1 MTTGEVIRKLR
12 IKNGYTQTELAEK
25 LGITLSTIQ
34 KYEGGAI
41 QNLKIETL
49 RDLCNIFYVPPVAFV
64 FPKIEEVNQKIMIK
78 WLLSEYGI
86 LNDAWSDKVIAYIED
101 LRGNQAYKGSRWL
114 NMVQD

>member
-49 RDLCNIFYVPPVAFV
+49 RELCHIFYVPPVAFV
-64 FPKIEEVNQKIMIK
+64 FPKIEDVNQKKMIK
-78 WLLSEYGI
+78 WLLTEYGT
-86 LNDAWSDKVIAYIED
+86 LNDAGSDKVIAI
-101 LRGNQAYKGSRWL
+101 LRICVEIKPTK
-114 NMVQD
+114 VQDG

>member
-34 KYEGGAI
+34 KYKGVAI

-49 RDLCNIFYVPPVAFV
+49 RDLCNIFYVPPVAFS
-64 FPKIEEVNQKIMIK
+64 FQR
-78 WLLSEYGI
+78 
-86 LNDAWSDKVIAYIED
+86 
-101 LRGNQAYKGSRWL
+101 LRK
-114 NMVQD
+114 